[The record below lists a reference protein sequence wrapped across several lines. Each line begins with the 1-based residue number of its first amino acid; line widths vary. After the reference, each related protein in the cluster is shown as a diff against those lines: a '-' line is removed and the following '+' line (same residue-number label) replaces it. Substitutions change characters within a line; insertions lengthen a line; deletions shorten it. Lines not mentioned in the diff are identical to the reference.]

1 MRTVD
6 HGSDLD
12 DEAIALIKASNRKTY
27 YVPTLG
33 VGDAIEQ
40 NGVKNNI
47 PEAERERSRKIQQS
61 CSPASNA
68 RLRPDFRS
76 VSERTPA

>member
-1 MRTVD
+1 MD

-33 VGDAIEQ
+33 VIDSIEQ
-40 NGVKNNI
+40 NGAKNTC
-47 PEAERERSRKIQQS
+47 PSQS
-61 CSPASNA
+61 ANA
-68 RLRPDFRS
+68 VAR
-76 VSERTPA
+76 